1 MNMFSIFREIY
12 TKVANAVLAEY
23 ADCRITNAFMYA
35 PAEFPCVAIVLS
47 DDGMTKATRDSS
59 HADNFRDITAT
70 VDVYSDKLNGKKTE
84 AEDIMQIVIDNL
96 SPLNFNLATCKPV
109 SNINNAS
116 NYRITATFTATVDS
130 NGNIYSR
137 R

>member
-1 MNMFSIFREIY
+1 MNMFNIQREIF
-12 TKVANAVLAEY
+12 TAIANEVLASY
-23 ADCRITNAFMYA
+23 PSCRITNAFVYA

-47 DDGMTKATRDSS
+47 DDYVTQNTTDSS
-59 HADNFRDITAT
+59 KADNYRDVTVT
-70 VDVYSDKLNGKKTE
+70 VDVYSNKADGKKTE
-84 AEDIMQIVIDNL
+84 AETIAQIVIDTL
-96 SPLNFNLATCKPV
+96 SPLNFEMRSCRPS

-130 NGNIYSR
+130 NGIIYKR